1 MESQMSL
8 LKELPPSP
16 QSKNGWPW
24 TEESPAMPPL
34 MPNGMVWP
42 KISIVTPSF
51 NQGQFIEETIRSV
64 LLQNYPNL
72 EYVIIDGGS
81 SDDSVEIIKKYEPWL
96 TYWVSEKDRGQSH
109 AINKGFERCS
119 GDIFNWFCS
128 DDILLPDALNRIST
142 MMDFDIACWLVGG
155 ALRLDEHSRKV
166 TKSEIPKSVDV
177 HTFLFWR
184 SRGIAQPSIFWNKK
198 LHDIARGV
206 REDLHYCMDIDLWF
220 SFYKITPPKIFR
232 EYLSCRRIH
241 TTAKTTP
248 YSDTYDKFNL
258 ELANWM
264 LDNLY
269 QAQDDEIK
277 REVINGI
284 ILMQNQLNSLRRI
297 KKHIV
302 FAKLLALWKS
312 AINKNFEI

>member
-1 MESQMSL
+1 MSL
-8 LKELPPSP
+8 LKELPTST
-16 QSKNGWPW
+16 QGKKGWPW
-24 TEESPAMPPL
+24 TEETPTMPPL
-34 MPNGMVWP
+34 MPNGKPWP

-51 NQGQFIEETIRSV
+51 NQGEFIEETIRSV

-81 SDDSVEIIKKYEPWL
+81 TDDSVEIIKKYEPWL

-109 AINKGFERCS
+109 AINKGFERCN

-128 DDILLPDALNRIST
+128 DDILLPNALHRISAHLEL
-142 MMDFDIACWLVGG
+142 DNICWLVSG
-155 ALRLDEHSRKV
+155 ALRLDEHSKKI

-184 SRGIAQPSIFWNKK
+184 SKGIAQPSIFWNKK
-198 LHDIARGV
+198 LQDITQKV

-220 SFYKITPPKIFR
+220 NFYKVTPPEILE

-248 YSDTYDKFNL
+248 YSGTYDKFNQ
-258 ELANWM
+258 ELANWL

-269 QAQDDEIK
+269 HSQNDQIK
-277 REVINGI
+277 IEVINGI
-284 ILMQNQLNSLRRI
+284 ILMQNQLNDLKRI

-302 FAKLLALWKS
+302 FGKLLTLWKTI
-312 AINKNFEI
+312 INRNFEI